1 MKPSF
6 DLVIAKPLGRL
17 RIGKIVLPYLF
28 SILLQSKTVLALS
41 TLLIEIFKNLPA
53 WAEWNRQAQKIRKNA
68 GSIIQ

>member
-53 WAEWNRQAQKIRKNA
+53 WAEWNHQAQKIRKNA